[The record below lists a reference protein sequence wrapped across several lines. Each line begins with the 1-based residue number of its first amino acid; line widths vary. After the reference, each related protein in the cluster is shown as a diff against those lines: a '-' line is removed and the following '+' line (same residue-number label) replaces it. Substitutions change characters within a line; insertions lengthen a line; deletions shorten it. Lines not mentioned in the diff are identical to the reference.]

1 MVLGVSADDQASH
14 QAFVSKN
21 KLNFPLLVDTN
32 LLITKAYDVDGGGYA
47 KRVTYVLDGSGKII
61 IVDGNVNTS
70 TQATD
75 ILARLWK

>member
-1 MVLGVSADDQASH
+1 MTDSH
-14 QAFVSKN
+14 YELSIHKVVHYVCGPD
-21 KLNFPLLVDTN
+21 LNN
-32 LLITKAYDVDGGGYA
+32 NVDGGGYA

-75 ILARLWK
+75 ILARL